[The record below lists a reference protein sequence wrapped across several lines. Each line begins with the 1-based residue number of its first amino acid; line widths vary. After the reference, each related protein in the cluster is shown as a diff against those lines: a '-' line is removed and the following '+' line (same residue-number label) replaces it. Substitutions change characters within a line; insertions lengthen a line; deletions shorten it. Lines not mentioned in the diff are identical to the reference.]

1 MIGPTWWRIERVKLS
16 LVAEVSLP
24 EGVDAFHLP
33 KTALAAGDGA
43 LWGVV
48 NVPDGDGWETW
59 IVRAD
64 GEGLAHHALSEAD
77 VEDVFS
83 GQVIVDVGG
92 GRVAVVLSPDV
103 VRVLDPACSVIAD
116 LVIEGAHEVRQAEL
130 QITPSTARGENGGAY
145 VLRLGSRFGARAL
158 VPLRLDL
165 ASGSASWGTPFSLD
179 PSAYP
184 VDRYGSDDFE
194 GNGDPTAPIVGDVV
208 KRDDGILVS
217 TEGSNEFVLRYGAD
231 FFTVD
236 RVNEDGNVAERIHEQ
251 SGWKRMPGKHGW
263 QGRIT
268 SDGDAVIVTP
278 VFSSGEWKGKQ
289 RILALSD
296 GSFEALSMPR
306 GASKSTLLDVRDGR
320 AWLFDGSTRLLQCDL
335 SGG

>member
-1 MIGPTWWRIERVKLS
+1 MKLS

-33 KTALAAGDGA
+33 KTALVAGDGA

-48 NVPDGDGWETW
+48 NVKDHDEWETW

-64 GEGLAHHALSEAD
+64 REGLSHHALSASD

-92 GRVAVVLSPDV
+92 GSVAVVLSTDA
-103 VRVLDPACSVIAD
+103 VRVLDAACSVVAD
-116 LVIEGAHEVRQAEL
+116 HVIEGARELRQAEL
-130 QITPSTARGENGGAY
+130 QLTPSTARGERGGAY
-145 VLRLGSRFGARAL
+145 VLRLGSRFGARTL
-158 VPLRLDL
+158 VPLRIDL
-165 ASGSASWGTPFSLD
+165 TAGLASWGTPFGLD

-184 VDRYGSDDFE
+184 VDRYGSDDFD
-194 GNGDPTAPIVGDVV
+194 GNGDPTPPIVGDVANF
-208 KRDDGILVS
+208 DGGILVS

-236 RVNEDGNVAERIHEQ
+236 RVNEDGSVAERIHEQ
-251 SGWKRMPGKHGW
+251 FGWKRMPGKHGW
-263 QGRIT
+263 QGRLT

-289 RILALSD
+289 RILSFAD

-320 AWLFDGSTRLLQCDL
+320 AWLFDGRTRLLYCDL
-335 SGG
+335 SGE

>member
-1 MIGPTWWRIERVKLS
+1 MKLS

-24 EGVDAFHLP
+24 EGVDAFHLS
-33 KTALAAGDGA
+33 KTSLTAGDGA

-48 NVPDGDGWETW
+48 NVEDKDEWETW

-64 GEGLAHHALSEAD
+64 GEGLAHHALSAAD

-83 GQVIVDVGG
+83 GQAIVDVGG
-92 GRVAVVLSPDV
+92 GSVAVVLSADV
-103 VRVLDPACSVIAD
+103 VRVLDPACSVVAD
-116 LVIEGAHEVRQAEL
+116 LVIERAHELRQAEL
-130 QITPSTARGENGGAY
+130 QITPSTARGERGGAHI
-145 VLRLGSRFGARAL
+145 LRLGSRFGARTL
-158 VPLRLDL
+158 VSLQLDV

-194 GNGDPTAPIVGDVV
+194 GNDDPTPPIVGDVANL
-208 KRDDGILVS
+208 DDGILVS

-236 RVNEDGNVAERIHEQ
+236 RVNDDGSVAARIHEQ

-289 RILALSD
+289 RILCLAD

-320 AWLFDGSTRLLQCDL
+320 AWLFDGSARLLYCDL
-335 SGG
+335 LGE